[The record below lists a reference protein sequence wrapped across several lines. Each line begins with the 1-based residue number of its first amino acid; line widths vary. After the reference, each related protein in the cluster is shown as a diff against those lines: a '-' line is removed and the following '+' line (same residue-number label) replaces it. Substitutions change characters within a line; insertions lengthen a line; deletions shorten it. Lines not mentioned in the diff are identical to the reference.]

1 MGTRG
6 DGQIEKSLPMALSRR
21 LSSEVSWQS
30 IIRIPLVVVDVFI
43 LGRMLWMV
51 YTGKPSATFLSSGS
65 SNNNSHGKEGN
76 AN

>member
-6 DGQIEKSLPMALSRR
+6 DGQIEKSLSRALSRR

-43 LGRMLWMV
+43 LGRMV
-51 YTGKPSATFLSSGS
+51 NTGKVKAK
-65 SNNNSHGKEGN
+65 SNLPQ
-76 AN
+76 